1 MRGATHGGDVYAAA
15 RESGR
20 DVRDLLDF
28 SAVTDIAIGFAV
40 AFVTAVL
47 VVKWVLSY
55 ISRNGYALFGW
66 WRIIVGSAT
75 LVALSLGY

>member
-1 MRGATHGGDVYAAA
+1 
-15 RESGR
+15 
-20 DVRDLLDF
+20 
-28 SAVTDIAIGFAV
+28 
-40 AFVTAVL
+40 

-66 WRIIVGSAT
+66 WRIIVGSAA